1 MGQSLYKITEEQR
14 ALNLLLEESGGEMT
28 PELEQAL
35 TINEGN
41 FLAKSES
48 YVYAIKDY
56 DAWEERIAAE
66 IQRLTQMKRVAT
78 NAKNRLKQ
86 TLIVAMQQFGY
97 DKVTYDLHSLSL
109 RKTTAVNVIDEAA
122 VPKEYFKVELTLDK
136 KRLKDDLKQA
146 VIPGAE
152 LSEGYFIQ
160 IR

>member
-1 MGQSLYKITEEQR
+1 MDQSLYKITEEQR

-109 RKTTAVNVIDEAA
+109 RKTLAVNITDEAA
-122 VPKEYFKVELTLDK
+122 LPKEYFKVELALDK

-146 VIPGAE
+146 AIPGAE
-152 LSEGYFIQ
+152 LSEGYYIQ

>member
-1 MGQSLYKITEEQR
+1 MGQSLYNITEEQR

-35 TINEGN
+35 VINEGN
-41 FLAKSES
+41 FLTKSES

-56 DAWEERIAAE
+56 DAWEERIASE
-66 IQRLTQMKRVAT
+66 IQRLTHMKRVAT

-109 RKTTAVNVIDEAA
+109 RKTMAVNITDETAL
-122 VPKEYFKVELTLDK
+122 PKEYFKVELSLDK

-146 VIPGAE
+146 EIPGAE
-152 LSEGYFIQ
+152 LSEGYYIH

>member
-1 MGQSLYKITEEQR
+1 MEQSLYKITEEQR

-28 PELEQAL
+28 PELEEAL

-78 NAKNRLKQ
+78 TAKNRLKQ

-109 RKTTAVNVIDEAA
+109 RKTLAVNITDEAA
-122 VPKEYFKVELTLDK
+122 LPKEYFKVELALDK

-146 VIPGAE
+146 AIPGAE
-152 LSEGYFIQ
+152 LSEGYYIQ

>member
-28 PELEQAL
+28 PELEEAL

-56 DAWEERIAAE
+56 DAWEEMIAAE

-97 DKVTYDLHSLSL
+97 DRVTYDLHSLTL

-146 VIPGAE
+146 AIPGAE
-152 LSEGYFIQ
+152 LSEGYYIQ

>member
-14 ALNLLLEESGGEMT
+14 VLNLLLEESGGEMT
-28 PELEQAL
+28 PELEEAL

-109 RKTTAVNVIDEAA
+109 RKTLAVNITDEAA
-122 VPKEYFKVELTLDK
+122 LPKEYFKVELALDK

-146 VIPGAE
+146 AIPGAE
-152 LSEGYFIQ
+152 LSEGYYIQ

>member
-28 PELEQAL
+28 PELEEAL

-109 RKTTAVNVIDEAA
+109 RKTLAVNITDEAA
-122 VPKEYFKVELTLDK
+122 LPKEYFKVELALDK

-152 LSEGYFIQ
+152 LSEGYYIQ

>member
-1 MGQSLYKITEEQR
+1 MGKSLYHITEEQR

-146 VIPGAE
+146 AIPGAE
-152 LSEGYFIQ
+152 LSEGYYIQ

>member
-1 MGQSLYKITEEQR
+1 MEQSLYKITEEQR

-28 PELEQAL
+28 PELEEAL

-109 RKTTAVNVIDEAA
+109 RKTLAVNITDEAA
-122 VPKEYFKVELTLDK
+122 LPKEYFKVELALDK

-146 VIPGAE
+146 AIPGAE
-152 LSEGYFIQ
+152 LSEGYYIQ